1 MDHEWSVTCLC
12 LCFRNMQAVWSD
24 TLRFCGH
31 TFSENHEPKETLLS
45 WVAFAKCFIPAI
57 RKVTNT
63 LLKTL
68 SSPNCKMETIMRIT
82 RRNAHSV
89 HSRVLNM
96 RTFFASFFSLWQ
108 KYNSQ
113 GTHEPGKMHM
123 LIVPAQRS
131 EVSLSYIWRTCH
143 KPNDQPTNQIQ
154 CKEGGLQKFLV
165 PHSYQKCGLID

>member
-1 MDHEWSVTCLC
+1 MPLSLLPEYAGSV
-12 LCFRNMQAVWSD
+12 VWH
-24 TLRFCGH
+24 L
-31 TFSENHEPKETLLS
+31 TLLWS
-45 WVAFAKCFIPAI
+45 YLLWKPWTQGNTTFLGCFCQ
-57 RKVTNT
+57 VFY
-63 LLKTL
+63 
-68 SSPNCKMETIMRIT
+68 SSNKKSNKYASQNSQFSNCKMETIMRIT

>member
-113 GTHEPGKMHM
+113 GNSRTRQDAYAYSPSSEEWSQLELHM
-123 LIVPAQRS
+123 
-131 EVSLSYIWRTCH
+131 ENLSQTKRPTN
-143 KPNDQPTNQIQ
+143 KPNTM
-154 CKEGGLQKFLV
+154 
-165 PHSYQKCGLID
+165 